1 MAAVAVALG
10 TALVPL
16 AVRNLESAVDSMKQA
31 IVRSRQKPSTHTYH
45 TTVGQ
50 GLSNWWHR
58 PAIEAAQA
66 RAEAAAL
73 QAAAATILASAP
85 PEAGLAAAAAPAA
98 EAAEAASPGG
108 APGGAPAAN
117 NPALSPFDQFA
128 AAVEED
134 PKPLSGGKRRNKS
147 RKARKGSRKARKGS
161 RRARKGSRKA
171 RKGLKSR
178 RA

>member
-16 AVRNLESAVDSMKQA
+16 AVRNLESAVEAMKQA
-31 IVRSRQKPSTHTYH
+31 IVRSRQKPSTHTH
-45 TTVGQ
+45 PTTVGQ
-50 GLSNWWHR
+50 KLSNWWHR

-98 EAAEAASPGG
+98 EAAEAASPAA
-108 APGGAPAAN
+108 APSANAPALN
-117 NPALSPFDQFA
+117 PFDQHA

-134 PKPLSGGKRRNKS
+134 PKAPNKSKNPFNNMGGGKRRNKT
-147 RKARKGSRKARKGS
+147 RKARSRKG
-161 RRARKGSRKA
+161 

-178 RA
+178 KA

>member
-16 AVRNLESAVDSMKQA
+16 AVRNLESAVDAMKQA
-31 IVRSRQKPSTHTYH
+31 IVRSRQKPSTHTH
-45 TTVGQ
+45 PTTVGQ
-50 GLSNWWHR
+50 KLSNWWHR

-98 EAAEAASPGG
+98 EAAEAASP
-108 APGGAPAAN
+108 AVPAANQPAAN
-117 NPALSPFDQFA
+117 NPALNPFDQFA
-128 AAVEED
+128 EAVEED
-134 PKPLSGGKRRNKS
+134 PQLPKNPFNNMGGGKRRNKS
-147 RKARKGSRKARKGS
+147 RKARSKKG
-161 RRARKGSRKA
+161 

-178 RA
+178 KA